1 MEKMEKNLDLTKTQT
16 LSDYNFTIE
25 EFKLKFQTMG
35 NVYVDT
41 FFRVYYR
48 GSFTHYLYKGM
59 ELETLEEVSNE
70 IYKRS

>member
-1 MEKMEKNLDLTKTQT
+1 MEKNLDLTKTQT
-16 LSDYNFTIE
+16 LLDYNFTIE

-59 ELETLEEVSNE
+59 ELETLEEVSSE
-70 IYKRS
+70 IYKRR

>member
-1 MEKMEKNLDLTKTQT
+1 
-16 LSDYNFTIE
+16 
-25 EFKLKFQTMG
+25 MG

-41 FFRVYYR
+41 FFRVYYQ

>member
-1 MEKMEKNLDLTKTQT
+1 MEKNLDLTKTQI
-16 LSDYNFTIE
+16 LSDCNFTIE

-41 FFRVYYR
+41 FFRVYCR
-48 GSFTHYLYKGM
+48 GSFVHYLYKGM
-59 ELETLEEVSNE
+59 ELGTLEEVSNE

>member
-1 MEKMEKNLDLTKTQT
+1 MEKNLDLTKTQT

-48 GSFTHYLYKGM
+48 GSFMHYLYKGM
-59 ELETLEEVSNE
+59 ELETLEEVSDE
-70 IYKRS
+70 IHKRS

>member
-1 MEKMEKNLDLTKTQT
+1 MEKNLDLTKTQSLT
-16 LSDYNFTIE
+16 DCQFVIE
-25 EFKLKFQTMG
+25 EFKLKFQAMG

-41 FFRVYYR
+41 FFRVYYQ

-59 ELETLEEVSNE
+59 ELGTLEEVSNE

>member
-1 MEKMEKNLDLTKTQT
+1 MEKNLDLTKTQT

-25 EFKLKFQTMG
+25 EFKLRFQSMG

-48 GSFTHYLYKGM
+48 GSFVHYLYKGM
-59 ELETLEEVSNE
+59 QFETLEEVSDE
-70 IYKRS
+70 IHKRS

>member
-1 MEKMEKNLDLTKTQT
+1 
-16 LSDYNFTIE
+16 
-25 EFKLKFQTMG
+25 MG

-41 FFRVYYR
+41 FFRVYYK

>member
-1 MEKMEKNLDLTKTQT
+1 MEKNLDLTKTQT
-16 LSDYNFTIE
+16 LSDCNFTIE

-48 GSFTHYLYKGM
+48 GSFAHYLYKGM